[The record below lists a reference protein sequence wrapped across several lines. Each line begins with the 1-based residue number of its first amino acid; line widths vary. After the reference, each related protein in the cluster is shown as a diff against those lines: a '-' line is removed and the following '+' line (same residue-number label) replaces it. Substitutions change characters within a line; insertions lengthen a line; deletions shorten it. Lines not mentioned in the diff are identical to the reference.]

1 MTETQTEN
9 RTERRAYCEADNVP
23 ESEIQ
28 SIFRRYPELYG
39 IEARTETQESLL

>member
-9 RTERRAYCEADNVP
+9 RIERRAYCEADNVP

-28 SIFRRYPELYG
+28 AIFRAYPAIFG
-39 IEARTETQESLL
+39 IETRTETQESLL